1 MHTDHTEPQEIE
13 LKLTLAP
20 GDAARLAA
28 HPLLQQYA
36 AAPPHT
42 EQLVSTYFDTPD
54 RHLLHH
60 GASLRVRQ
68 LEHGCLQTMKDAAH
82 TKAGFFRRAELE
94 QRVDGPGVDLAALRA
109 SIGKHSRWRKV
120 VDSPA
125 LQDALQPLFDTR
137 VSRSTWEL
145 RLPDG
150 AEIEFALDRGSIECG
165 TSREELCEAELE
177 LKTGAPGALHSLA
190 LALLAAVP
198 MSLSTES
205 KSERGYALCGGE
217 RAQPEPVKFS
227 GLGLSP
233 RMTVEDAFRHITEAC
248 LAQVLGNAG
257 GVVRGSDPEYV
268 HQMRV
273 GMRRLRSAFGLF
285 KDLVAL
291 PPELDT
297 ELDWLGTELG
307 AARDWEVLAHST
319 LASIHDAEALPRA
332 AADIAAERRAQAAA
346 TVRSPRYSRLMLSLE
361 RWLLESGWREQ
372 MPQWKRARLESPLRR
387 FAGKELSRS
396 QRRLLKRGA
405 KLRGAD
411 APARHRV
418 RIAAKKARYAMEFF
432 EPLYARRQVRH
443 YVGALSGLQD
453 ELGRLNDATVAD
465 GLLLELAGTRTELA
479 PAAGYARGYL
489 ASAVEHAQPALR
501 KQWKRFRK
509 LSLPHGAHG

>member
-20 GDAARLAA
+20 GDAARLAE
-28 HPLLQQYA
+28 HPLLRQYA

-42 EQLVSTYFDTPD
+42 EQLLSTYFDTPD

-68 LEHGCLQTMKDAAH
+68 LEHGCLQTLKDAAH
-82 TKAGFFRRAELE
+82 GKAGFFRRAELE

-120 VDSPA
+120 LDGQA

-165 TSREELCEAELE
+165 ASREELCEAELE
-177 LKTGAPGALHSLA
+177 LKTGAPAALHSLA
-190 LALLAAVP
+190 LALLAEVP
-198 MSLSTES
+198 MQLSTDS
-205 KSERGYALCGGE
+205 KSERGDALCDGGQ
-217 RAQPEPVKFS
+217 AQSAPVKFG
-227 GLGLSP
+227 GLALAP
-233 RMTVEDAFRHITEAC
+233 RMSVEDAFRHIVEAC
-248 LAQVLGNAG
+248 LAQVRGNAG
-257 GVVRGSDPEYV
+257 GVVRGTDPEYV

-273 GMRRLRSAFGLF
+273 GLRRLHSAFGLF
-285 KDLVAL
+285 QDLIAL
-291 PPELDT
+291 PAELDT
-297 ELDWLGTELG
+297 ELGWLGGELG
-307 AARDWEVLAHST
+307 AARDWEVLAHGT
-319 LASIHDAEALPRA
+319 LAGIDEAEALPRA
-332 AADIAAERRAQAAA
+332 AADIATERRAQAAA
-346 TVRSPRYSRLMLSLE
+346 AVQSPRHTRLMLSLE
-361 RWLLESGWREQ
+361 RWLLEARWRDQ
-372 MPQWKRARLESPLRR
+372 MPQWKCARLASPLHR
-387 FAGKELSRS
+387 FAGKQLARS

-411 APARHRV
+411 ARGRHRV

-432 EPLYARRQVRH
+432 EPLYPQRQVRH

-453 ELGRLNDATVAD
+453 ELGRLNDAAVAD
-465 GLLLELAGTRTELA
+465 HLLLELAGTRTELA
-479 PAAGYARGYL
+479 PAAGFARGYL
-489 ASAVEHAQPALR
+489 ASTVEHAGPGLR
-501 KQWKRFRK
+501 KQWKRFSK
-509 LSLPHGAHG
+509 LSLPRDAR